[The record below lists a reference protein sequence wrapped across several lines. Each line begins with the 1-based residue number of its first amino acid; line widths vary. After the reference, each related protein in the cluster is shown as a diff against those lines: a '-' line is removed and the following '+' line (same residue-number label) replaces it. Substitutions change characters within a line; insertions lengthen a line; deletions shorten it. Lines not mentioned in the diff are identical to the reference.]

1 MTGTGLPHS
10 EIPGSKR
17 ACRSPRLIAAC
28 RVLHR
33 LLSPRHPSCALT
45 SLTTKNPV
53 RIRCRDT
60 SCGGT
65 GRPGFPEPMHLAR
78 PSAVLLRIAS
88 DQPGVAVLSPAVMPV
103 QLSKSRRSESSVP
116 SGPPCGGCFRPGRC
130 RCPFRIL
137 VPYAFQ
143 SVIRPLDPGRCHL
156 PRALKPSRETRRGG
170 RAWSRTRDLVLIRDA
185 L

>member
-60 SCGGT
+60 CGGIGSPVSRVRCT
-65 GRPGFPEPMHLAR
+65 SLGRRRCSE
-78 PSAVLLRIAS
+78 LLRNRLRGRSFSRSYAC
-88 DQPGVAVLSPAVMPV
+88 AVVKEPSFRVFRARR
-103 QLSKSRRSESSVP
+103 SRRMAGLQTRQVP
-116 SGPPCGGCFRPGRC
+116 LPPF
-130 RCPFRIL
+130 CP
-137 VPYAFQ
+137 VPYAL
-143 SVIRPLDPGRCHL
+143 SVVRPSGGRVTC
-156 PRALKPSRETRRGG
+156 RAL
-170 RAWSRTRDLVLIRDA
+170 
-185 L
+185 

>member
-10 EIPGSKR
+10 ETLGSKR

-60 SCGGT
+60 SCGGIALT
-65 GRPGFPEPMHLAR
+65 PVSRSAMHLAR
-78 PSAVLLRIAS
+78 PSAVPFRIAS
-88 DQPGVAVLSPAVMPV
+88 DRPGVAVLSPAVMPV

-116 SGPPCGGCFRPGRC
+116 KSPALRRVLQTRQVPLPLSVSSYRTRFNPSYGRSIRGGVTC
-130 RCPFRIL
+130 
-137 VPYAFQ
+137 
-143 SVIRPLDPGRCHL
+143 
-156 PRALKPSRETRRGG
+156 RAL
-170 RAWSRTRDLVLIRDA
+170 
-185 L
+185 